1 VQQGSLGECGG
12 CGDRGA
18 PAGGV
23 IFQGG
28 EPGRRGVASGGG
40 ALGGGGGGGGGL
52 LGRLQEAFPHQRRRG
67 ERLSETPAAAKDA
80 AAMGLVA
87 FRC

>member
-40 ALGGGGGGGGGL
+40 ALGAGGSGGLESGGGGL
-52 LGRLQEAFPHQRRRG
+52 LGRLQESFPHQQRG
-67 ERLSETPAAAKDA
+67 GGRLSETPAAAK
-80 AAMGLVA
+80 MS
-87 FRC
+87 